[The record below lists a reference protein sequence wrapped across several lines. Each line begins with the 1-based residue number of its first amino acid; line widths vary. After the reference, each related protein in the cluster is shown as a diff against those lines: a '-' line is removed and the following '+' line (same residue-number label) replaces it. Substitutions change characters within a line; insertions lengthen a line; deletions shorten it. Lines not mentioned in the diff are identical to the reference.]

1 LEEARTPDS
10 GKTDSAH
17 HNVSVSIDA
26 LEAVEKAIRRFGQVG
41 VAIRRS
47 PSTRQ
52 SATIRKYAGS
62 IDSADFEK
70 LAHTALRILYP
81 DATHGLLEHLASSMT
96 ETYIK
101 FHRLASRYNHTQIPQ
116 RIAVKGLAVISEEP
130 AVDESSSKATQA
142 GVTDPSDATRTLARY
157 HVRQNLGV
165 GQSGPTSV
173 DSHEFRRNMR
183 RYNPSATRKTKS
195 ILAKRADYPRPSGRG
210 ETCDW
215 CFQPFPDGLPQG
227 EEWQ

>member
-1 LEEARTPDS
+1 M
-10 GKTDSAH
+10 
-17 HNVSVSIDA
+17 SIDA

-70 LAHTALRILYP
+70 LAHTALKILYP

-116 RIAVKGLAVISEEP
+116 RIAAKGLAVISEEP
-130 AVDESSSKATQA
+130 AVGSIMVENHDQPSNQHSLDESSSKATQA
-142 GVTDPSDATRTLARY
+142 GVTDPSDATRTFARY
-157 HVRQNLGV
+157 HMRQNLGV

-183 RYNPSATRKTKS
+183 RYSPSATRKTKS